1 MQIGV
6 IFFIFILF
14 ILLLSSYTRINFEDF
29 ELQHNT
35 IKPTPSTPFQKLE
48 G

>member
-35 IKPTPSTPFQKLE
+35 INPTPSTPVGL